1 MKNIIWITVIMFS
14 SLFSCAQQ
22 KNADTMAK
30 DKMAKTEMVKDK
42 MPNKDMLAM
51 DLPEVL
57 DEGSYNELT
66 EFEEY
71 VIAKKGTERSYSGEY
86 HASKKEGVYLCRRC
100 NMALFSS
107 NDKFDS
113 GTGWPSFDDEIA
125 AGAVKEET
133 DSDGYRTEI
142 LCSHC
147 DGHLGHVF
155 KGEGM
160 TPKHTRH
167 CVNSASIKLVETKT
181 P

>member
-1 MKNIIWITVIMFS
+1 MKNIIWVTVIMFS

-22 KNADTMAK
+22 QNADGMDK
-30 DKMAKTEMVKDK
+30 EKMAKAEMAKAEMHSK
-42 MPNKDMLAM
+42 EMLAK
-51 DLPEVL
+51 DLPTLLE
-57 DEGSYNELT
+57 DGNYNELT

-71 VIAKKGTERSYSGEY
+71 VIAKKGTERSYSGAY
-86 HASKKEGVYLCRRC
+86 HSSKKEGVYICRRC
-100 NMALFSS
+100 NMPLFSS
-107 NDKFDS
+107 FDKFDS
-113 GTGWPSFDDEIA
+113 GTGWPSFDDEISE
-125 AGAVKEET
+125 GAVKEET
-133 DSDGYRTEI
+133 DADGYRTEI

-167 CVNSASIKLVETKT
+167 CVNSASIKLVETIK

>member
-1 MKNIIWITVIMFS
+1 MFS

-22 KNADTMAK
+22 KSADTMAK
-30 DKMAKTEMVKDK
+30 DKMAKAEMVKGEMADK
-42 MPNKDMLAM
+42 EMMEVE
-51 DLPEVL
+51 LPPVL
-57 DEGSYNELT
+57 EEGNYNELS
-66 EFEEY
+66 EFETY

-86 HASKKEGVYLCRRC
+86 HASKKKGVYLCRRC
-100 NMALFSS
+100 NTALFSS
-107 NDKFDS
+107 KDKFDS

-125 AGAVKEET
+125 EGAVKEET
-133 DSDGYRTEI
+133 DADGYRTEI

-167 CVNSASIKLVETKT
+167 CVNSASIKFVETKK

>member
-1 MKNIIWITVIMFS
+1 MKNIIWITLIMFS

-22 KNADTMAK
+22 KSADSMAK
-30 DKMAKTEMVKDK
+30 DKMAKAEMMKGEMPDK
-42 MPNKDMLAM
+42 EMMAK
-51 DLPEVL
+51 DLPAVL
-57 DEGSYNELT
+57 EEGNYNELT
-66 EFEEY
+66 EFETY
-71 VIAKKGTERSYSGEY
+71 VIDKKGTERSYSGEY
-86 HASKKEGVYLCRRC
+86 HDSKKEGVYICRRC
-100 NMALFSS
+100 NFPLFSS

-113 GTGWPSFDDEIA
+113 RTGWPSFDDEISK
-125 AGAVKEET
+125 GAVKEET

-167 CVNSASIKLVETKT
+167 CVNSASIKLVEVQK